1 MSTQQ
6 SAQDPFAADSITPA
20 ATSLMRRHRVAH
32 SKLSKAIDSQRP
44 VTLVLGPD
52 SIELSRL
59 LGDFVGVLDD
69 RTTVVRLCQPQVDAL
84 AAYAEINRA
93 IGFDPKDL
101 TLSDLQKVLTLF
113 LEHQYKH
120 GHRTIVSVERA
131 DEQSMWLLDSIARLI
146 QSTESSQIGSSLM
159 IILSGSN
166 RLTEVLK
173 NSAFDVIRTKAGT
186 PIRLAPFSI
195 FETREFLRQMCSN
208 AGFDDIQSI
217 FDFDA
222 IERLHSLSGGAPHIL
237 TKLFNECIE
246 IVNRNGIRS
255 ASSKVAVRAAR
266 NLRAE
271 NAVGVD
277 EPAAIPTLVQRA
289 IPPARRLLIRCPNL
303 PHRELPLRP
312 GRFMVGRSATTDICL
327 PNASVSRRHILLI
340 DSGDEIQV
348 LDLGSTNGTYVGAE
362 RISETTLA
370 SGTVLR
376 LGSCEIEY
384 TVN

>member
-6 SAQDPFAADSITPA
+6 STQDPFAADSIAPA
-20 ATSLMRRHRVAH
+20 ASSLMRRHRVAH
-32 SKLSKAIDSQRP
+32 SKLSKAIDSQRS
-44 VTLVLGPD
+44 VTLMLGPD
-52 SIELSRL
+52 SFELSRL
-59 LGDFVGVLDD
+59 IGDFVGVLDE
-69 RTTVVRLCQPQVDAL
+69 RTTVVRLRQPQADAL

-113 LEHQYKH
+113 LEHQCKH
-120 GHRTIVSVERA
+120 GHRTIVSVEKA

-146 QSTESSQIGSSLM
+146 KSTESSHIGSSLM
-159 IILSGSN
+159 VILSGSN
-166 RLTEVLK
+166 RLSEVLK
-173 NSAFDVIRTKAGT
+173 NSAFDVIRTKAGA

-195 FETREFLRQMCSN
+195 FESREFLRQMCSN
-208 AGFDDIQSI
+208 AGFDEIQSI

-266 NLRAE
+266 NLRTE
-271 NAVGVD
+271 NAVGTE
-277 EPAAIPTLVQRA
+277 EPAAIPTLVQTA
-289 IPPARRLLIRCPNL
+289 IPAARRLLIRCPNL

-312 GRFMVGRSATTDICL
+312 GRFMVGRSATTDICI
-327 PNASVSRRHILLI
+327 PNASVSRRHVLLI
-340 DSGDEIQV
+340 DSGEQIQV
-348 LDLGSTNGTYVGAE
+348 LDLGSTNGTFVGAE

-376 LGSCEIEY
+376 LGTCEIEY
-384 TVN
+384 SVN